1 MIIEQ
6 RCKVV
11 TAPLAHHL
19 AQETGDSEQTNVQ
32 TDKVD
37 EVLHLLNDVDEL
49 PLDPAAR
56 ALRKSTALAASLA
69 IVKLG
74 SPKNYFQRSQVLA

>member
-74 SPKNYFQRSQVLA
+74 CPKELNFENF